1 MYLRRRERHEPFRKY
16 RIAVCDAFY
25 MYSGRLFHDDYRVP
39 TKRAYGY
46 FAAVTAVCLA
56 FNSYITIHYGS
67 TVLRS
72 VILFTIG
79 LPYFVLILLIT
90 KDKISQ
96 TVFNFWLWINIYDI
110 IANFSAF
117 INDYT
122 LKDAYFLT
130 ALRFVL
136 FGGYFILYNKHLKA
150 KHRMLMDRL
159 KVNWWIFSFIPMSFT
174 GLICLV
180 NYYFLDFHGV
190 TRNYPV
196 LLMIC
201 ILMLLVY
208 ILIFY
213 TFQTAGDAMERER
226 IAGNMKE
233 QILLQKK
240 QYEFYLQKRE
250 AERIFRHD
258 ARHRDSILISY
269 LENGEVEGAKEFLK
283 KELAEIEKNAKIP
296 FCENTLINAVLSEY
310 RTKAEQEGLEFSARI
325 QMPKELAC
333 DEAEFCV
340 MLSNL
345 LENSLD
351 AAKSYIAI
359 SIKHL
364 NHQLS
369 LNVKNDYEGELKKS
383 AENNYLTTKPQGS
396 GLGLKSVEAILKSNS
411 GFLKIEDTDGVF
423 DVFATLKN

>member
-1 MYLRRRERHEPFRKY
+1 MSHSGNIVSLFVTLF
-16 RIAVCDAFY
+16 ICTLDG
-25 MYSGRLFHDDYRVP
+25 YSMMNYRVP

-110 IANFSAF
+110 IANFSVF

-396 GLGLKSVEAILKSNS
+396 GLGLKSAEAILKSNS

>member
-1 MYLRRRERHEPFRKY
+1 MSHSGNIVSLFVTLF
-16 RIAVCDAFY
+16 ICTLDG
-25 MYSGRLFHDDYRVP
+25 YSMMNYRVP

-359 SIKHL
+359 NIKHL

>member
-1 MYLRRRERHEPFRKY
+1 MSHSGNIVSLFVTLF
-16 RIAVCDAFY
+16 ICTLDG
-25 MYSGRLFHDDYRVP
+25 YSMMNYRVP

-208 ILIFY
+208 ILIYY

-269 LENGEVEGAKEFLK
+269 LENGDVEGAKEFLK

>member
-1 MYLRRRERHEPFRKY
+1 MSHSGNIVSLFETLF
-16 RIAVCDAFY
+16 ICTLDG
-25 MYSGRLFHDDYRVP
+25 YSMMNYRVP

-283 KELAEIEKNAKIP
+283 KELAEIEKNAKLP

>member
-1 MYLRRRERHEPFRKY
+1 MSHSGNIVSLYVTLF
-16 RIAVCDAFY
+16 ICTLDG
-25 MYSGRLFHDDYRVP
+25 YSMMNYRVP

-96 TVFNFWLWINIYDI
+96 TMFNFWLWINIYDI

-269 LENGEVEGAKEFLK
+269 LENGDVEGAKEFLK

>member
-1 MYLRRRERHEPFRKY
+1 MSHSGNIVSLFVTLF
-16 RIAVCDAFY
+16 ICTLDG
-25 MYSGRLFHDDYRVP
+25 YSMMNYRVP

-208 ILIFY
+208 ILIYY

-269 LENGEVEGAKEFLK
+269 LENGDVEGAKEFLK

-411 GFLKIEDTDGVF
+411 GFLKIKDTDGVF

>member
-1 MYLRRRERHEPFRKY
+1 MSHSGNIVSLFVTLF
-16 RIAVCDAFY
+16 ICTLDG
-25 MYSGRLFHDDYRVP
+25 YSMMNYRVP

-110 IANFSAF
+110 IANFSVF

-283 KELAEIEKNAKIP
+283 KELAEIEKNAKLP

>member
-1 MYLRRRERHEPFRKY
+1 MSHSGNIVSLFVTLF
-16 RIAVCDAFY
+16 ICTLDG
-25 MYSGRLFHDDYRVP
+25 YSMMNYRVP

-269 LENGEVEGAKEFLK
+269 LENGDVEGAKEFLK

-325 QMPKELAC
+325 QMPKEFAC

>member
-1 MYLRRRERHEPFRKY
+1 MSH
-16 RIAVCDAFY
+16 
-25 MYSGRLFHDDYRVP
+25 SGNIVSLFVTLFMNYRVP

>member
-1 MYLRRRERHEPFRKY
+1 MSHSGNIVSLFVTLF
-16 RIAVCDAFY
+16 ICTLDG
-25 MYSGRLFHDDYRVP
+25 YSMMNYRVP

-190 TRNYPV
+190 TRKYPV

-269 LENGEVEGAKEFLK
+269 LENGDVEGAKEFLK

>member
-1 MYLRRRERHEPFRKY
+1 MSHSGNIVLLFVTLF
-16 RIAVCDAFY
+16 ICTLDG
-25 MYSGRLFHDDYRVP
+25 YSMMNYRVP

>member
-1 MYLRRRERHEPFRKY
+1 MSHSGNIVSLFVTLF
-16 RIAVCDAFY
+16 ICTLDG
-25 MYSGRLFHDDYRVP
+25 YSMMNYRVP

-325 QMPKELAC
+325 QMPKEFAC

>member
-1 MYLRRRERHEPFRKY
+1 MSHSGNIVSLFVTLF
-16 RIAVCDAFY
+16 ICTLDG
-25 MYSGRLFHDDYRVP
+25 YSMMNYRVP

-250 AERIFRHD
+250 AERIFFFFS
-258 ARHRDSILISY
+258 RHRDSILISY

>member
-1 MYLRRRERHEPFRKY
+1 MSHSGNIVSLFVTLF
-16 RIAVCDAFY
+16 ICTLDG
-25 MYSGRLFHDDYRVP
+25 YSMMNYRVP

-269 LENGEVEGAKEFLK
+269 LENGDVEGAKEFLK

-411 GFLKIEDTDGVF
+411 GFLKIKDTDGVF

>member
-1 MYLRRRERHEPFRKY
+1 MSHSGNIVSLFVTLF
-16 RIAVCDAFY
+16 ICTLDG
-25 MYSGRLFHDDYRVP
+25 YSMMNYRVP

-56 FNSYITIHYGS
+56 FNSYIMIHYGS

-208 ILIFY
+208 ILIYY

-269 LENGEVEGAKEFLK
+269 LENGDVEGAKEFLK

-325 QMPKELAC
+325 QMPKEFAC

>member
-1 MYLRRRERHEPFRKY
+1 MSHSGNIVSLFVTLF
-16 RIAVCDAFY
+16 ICTLDG
-25 MYSGRLFHDDYRVP
+25 YSMMNYRVP

-208 ILIFY
+208 ILIYY

-269 LENGEVEGAKEFLK
+269 LENGDVEGAKEFLK

-325 QMPKELAC
+325 QMPKEFSC

>member
-1 MYLRRRERHEPFRKY
+1 MSHSGNIVSLFVTLF
-16 RIAVCDAFY
+16 ICTLDG
-25 MYSGRLFHDDYRVP
+25 YSMMNYRVP

-296 FCENTLINAVLSEY
+296 FCDNTLINAVLSEY

>member
-1 MYLRRRERHEPFRKY
+1 MSHSGNIVSLFVTLF
-16 RIAVCDAFY
+16 ICTLDG
-25 MYSGRLFHDDYRVP
+25 YSMMNYRVP

-150 KHRMLMDRL
+150 KHWMLMDRL

>member
-1 MYLRRRERHEPFRKY
+1 MSHSGNIVSLFVTLF
-16 RIAVCDAFY
+16 ICTLDG
-25 MYSGRLFHDDYRVP
+25 YSMMNYRVP

-56 FNSYITIHYGS
+56 FNSYIMIHYGS

-130 ALRFVL
+130 ALRFAL

-269 LENGEVEGAKEFLK
+269 LENGDVEGAKEFLK
-283 KELAEIEKNAKIP
+283 KELVEIEKNAKIP

>member
-1 MYLRRRERHEPFRKY
+1 MSHSGNIVSLFVTLF
-16 RIAVCDAFY
+16 ICTLDG
-25 MYSGRLFHDDYRVP
+25 YSMMNYRVP

-269 LENGEVEGAKEFLK
+269 LENGDVEGAKEFLK

-345 LENSLD
+345 LENSLN

>member
-1 MYLRRRERHEPFRKY
+1 MSHSGNIVSLFVTLF
-16 RIAVCDAFY
+16 ICTLDG
-25 MYSGRLFHDDYRVP
+25 YSMMNYRVP

-333 DEAEFCV
+333 DKAEFCV

>member
-1 MYLRRRERHEPFRKY
+1 MSHSGNIVPLFVTLF
-16 RIAVCDAFY
+16 ICTLDG
-25 MYSGRLFHDDYRVP
+25 YSMMNYRVP

-411 GFLKIEDTDGVF
+411 GFLKIKDTDGVF

>member
-1 MYLRRRERHEPFRKY
+1 
-16 RIAVCDAFY
+16 
-25 MYSGRLFHDDYRVP
+25 VP
-39 TKRAYGY
+39 AKRAYGY
-46 FAAVTAVCLA
+46 FAAVMAVCLA

-90 KDKISQ
+90 KDEISQ

-190 TRNYPV
+190 TRKYPV

>member
-1 MYLRRRERHEPFRKY
+1 MSHSGNIVSLFVTLF
-16 RIAVCDAFY
+16 ICTLDG
-25 MYSGRLFHDDYRVP
+25 YSMMNYRVP

-269 LENGEVEGAKEFLK
+269 LENGDVEGAKEFLK

-411 GFLKIEDTDGVF
+411 GFLKIEDTDGVL

>member
-1 MYLRRRERHEPFRKY
+1 MDIFLYPDVLYRADLSGQLLLFGFSRRHTQLSGIADDMHTDAVSLYSDILYLSNGRR
-16 RIAVCDAFY
+16 CD
-25 MYSGRLFHDDYRVP
+25 G
-39 TKRAYGY
+39 KRAD
-46 FAAVTAVCLA
+46 C
-56 FNSYITIHYGS
+56 
-67 TVLRS
+67 
-72 VILFTIG
+72 
-79 LPYFVLILLIT
+79 
-90 KDKISQ
+90 
-96 TVFNFWLWINIYDI
+96 
-110 IANFSAF
+110 
-117 INDYT
+117 
-122 LKDAYFLT
+122 
-130 ALRFVL
+130 
-136 FGGYFILYNKHLKA
+136 
-150 KHRMLMDRL
+150 
-159 KVNWWIFSFIPMSFT
+159 
-174 GLICLV
+174 
-180 NYYFLDFHGV
+180 
-190 TRNYPV
+190 
-196 LLMIC
+196 
-201 ILMLLVY
+201 
-208 ILIFY
+208 
-213 TFQTAGDAMERER
+213 REYE
-226 IAGNMKE
+226 E

>member
-1 MYLRRRERHEPFRKY
+1 MSHSGNIVSLFVTLF
-16 RIAVCDAFY
+16 ICTLDG
-25 MYSGRLFHDDYRVP
+25 YSMMNYRVP

-208 ILIFY
+208 ILIYY

-325 QMPKELAC
+325 QMPKEFSC

>member
-1 MYLRRRERHEPFRKY
+1 MSHSGNIVALFVTLF
-16 RIAVCDAFY
+16 ICTLDG
-25 MYSGRLFHDDYRVP
+25 YSMMNYRVP

>member
-1 MYLRRRERHEPFRKY
+1 MSHSGNIVSLFVTLF
-16 RIAVCDAFY
+16 ICTLDG
-25 MYSGRLFHDDYRVP
+25 YSMMNYRVA

-201 ILMLLVY
+201 ILMLLVN

-283 KELAEIEKNAKIP
+283 KELAEIEKNAKLP

>member
-1 MYLRRRERHEPFRKY
+1 MSHSGNIVSLFVTLF
-16 RIAVCDAFY
+16 ICTLDG
-25 MYSGRLFHDDYRVP
+25 YSMMNYRVA

-269 LENGEVEGAKEFLK
+269 LENGDVEGAKEFLK

-383 AENNYLTTKPQGS
+383 TENNYLTTKPQGS

>member
-1 MYLRRRERHEPFRKY
+1 MSHSGNIVSLFVTLF
-16 RIAVCDAFY
+16 ICTLDG
-25 MYSGRLFHDDYRVP
+25 YSMMNYRVP
-39 TKRAYGY
+39 AKRAYGY

-296 FCENTLINAVLSEY
+296 FCENTLINAVLSKY

>member
-1 MYLRRRERHEPFRKY
+1 MSHSGNIVSLFVTLF
-16 RIAVCDAFY
+16 ICTLDG
-25 MYSGRLFHDDYRVP
+25 YSMMNYRVP

-208 ILIFY
+208 ILIYY

-269 LENGEVEGAKEFLK
+269 LENGDVEGAKEFLK

-364 NHQLS
+364 NYQLS

-383 AENNYLTTKPQGS
+383 TENNYLTTKPQGS

>member
-1 MYLRRRERHEPFRKY
+1 MSHSGNIVSLFVTLF
-16 RIAVCDAFY
+16 ICTLDG
-25 MYSGRLFHDDYRVP
+25 YSMMNYRVP

-325 QMPKELAC
+325 QMPKEFSC

>member
-1 MYLRRRERHEPFRKY
+1 MSHSGNIVSLFVTLF
-16 RIAVCDAFY
+16 ICTLDG
-25 MYSGRLFHDDYRVP
+25 YSRMNYRVP

-296 FCENTLINAVLSEY
+296 FCDNTLINAVLSEY

>member
-1 MYLRRRERHEPFRKY
+1 MSHSGNIVSLFVTLF
-16 RIAVCDAFY
+16 ICTLDG
-25 MYSGRLFHDDYRVP
+25 YSMMNYRVP
-39 TKRAYGY
+39 GKRAYGY
-46 FAAVTAVCLA
+46 FAAVMAVCLA

-90 KDKISQ
+90 KDEISQ

-190 TRNYPV
+190 TRKYPV

>member
-1 MYLRRRERHEPFRKY
+1 MSHSGNIVSLFVTLF
-16 RIAVCDAFY
+16 ICTLDG
-25 MYSGRLFHDDYRVP
+25 YSMMNYRVP

-226 IAGNMKE
+226 VAGNMKE

-396 GLGLKSVEAILKSNS
+396 GLGLKSVEANLKSNS

>member
-1 MYLRRRERHEPFRKY
+1 MSHSGNIVSLFVTLF
-16 RIAVCDAFY
+16 ICTLDG
-25 MYSGRLFHDDYRVP
+25 YSMMNYRVP

-269 LENGEVEGAKEFLK
+269 LENGDVEGAKEFLK
-283 KELAEIEKNAKIP
+283 KELEEIEKNAKIP

>member
-1 MYLRRRERHEPFRKY
+1 MSHSGNIVSLFVTLF
-16 RIAVCDAFY
+16 ICTLDG
-25 MYSGRLFHDDYRVP
+25 YSMMNYRVP
-39 TKRAYGY
+39 AKRAYGY

-56 FNSYITIHYGS
+56 FNSYIMIHYGS

-150 KHRMLMDRL
+150 KHRMLMDQL

-325 QMPKELAC
+325 QMSKELAC

>member
-1 MYLRRRERHEPFRKY
+1 MSHSGNIVSLFVTLF
-16 RIAVCDAFY
+16 ICTLDG
-25 MYSGRLFHDDYRVP
+25 YSMMNYRVP

-56 FNSYITIHYGS
+56 FNSYIMIHYGS

-208 ILIFY
+208 ILIYY

-269 LENGEVEGAKEFLK
+269 LENGDVEGAKEFLK

-325 QMPKELAC
+325 QMPKEFSC

>member
-1 MYLRRRERHEPFRKY
+1 MSHSGNIVSLFVTLF
-16 RIAVCDAFY
+16 ICTLDG
-25 MYSGRLFHDDYRVP
+25 YSMMNYRVP

-269 LENGEVEGAKEFLK
+269 LENGDVEGAKEFLK

-351 AAKSYIAI
+351 AEKSYIAI

>member
-1 MYLRRRERHEPFRKY
+1 M
-16 RIAVCDAFY
+16 
-25 MYSGRLFHDDYRVP
+25 MNYRVP

-56 FNSYITIHYGS
+56 FNSYIMIHYGS

-150 KHRMLMDRL
+150 KHRMLMDWL

-269 LENGEVEGAKEFLK
+269 LENGDVEGAKEFLK
-283 KELAEIEKNAKIP
+283 KELVEIEKNAKIP

-383 AENNYLTTKPQGS
+383 AANNYLTTKPQGS